1 MRKFPRTDPEVVLIT
16 GASSGF
22 GRSIGRYL
30 AGKGYRV
37 FGTSRRAEFDRPET
51 GNSSGNDHVNYP
63 EMKSGNKSGHKDF
76 PDFSMIPMDVTDA
89 ASVAAGVD
97 HVMAK
102 AGRIDA
108 AINNAGFTIS
118 GAVEE
123 VSIEEAMAQF
133 NTNFF
138 GVWRVCQAVLPHMR
152 EQGGGCIIN
161 IGSLGGRIGL
171 PFQSAYSASK
181 FALEGLTEALRVE
194 VRPFGIRV
202 VLIAPGDFHTNFM
215 KNRVFGVGCGENSAY
230 FNRCKMTL
238 AKMENDEIN
247 GLPPDEIVPFVEKIM
262 RHPNPA
268 VRYTV
273 GKIDQR
279 LAVFIKQLVPSR
291 IFEKGLMR
299 YYRLK

>member
-1 MRKFPRTDPEVVLIT
+1 MRKLPRSDPEVVLIT

-22 GRSIGRYL
+22 GRSIARYL

-37 FGTSRRAEFDRPET
+37 FGTSRRASFDAT
-51 GNSSGNDHVNYP
+51 
-63 EMKSGNKSGHKDF
+63 KSGNSPGSDSGDYSGMKRGNQAGGKDF

-97 HVMAK
+97 HVLAT
-102 AGRIDA
+102 AGRIDV
-108 AINNAGFTIS
+108 AINNAGFTLS

-123 VSIEEAMAQF
+123 VSIKEVTAQLD
-133 NTNFF
+133 TNVF
-138 GVWRVCQAVLPHMR
+138 GIWRVCQAVLPNMR
-152 EQGGGCIIN
+152 EQGGGGIIN
-161 IGSLGGRIGL
+161 IGSLGGQIGL

-215 KNRVFGVGCGENSAY
+215 KNRVLCAGCHEKSAY
-230 FNRCKMTL
+230 FNRCKKTL
-238 AKMENDEIN
+238 SKMENDEIN
-247 GLPPDEIVPFVEKIM
+247 GLPPDDIAPFVEKIM
-262 RHPNPA
+262 RLSNPA

-279 LAVFIKQLVPSR
+279 LAVFFKKLVPSR
-291 IFEKGLMR
+291 LFEKGLMK
-299 YYRLK
+299 YYRMG

>member
-1 MRKFPRTDPEVVLIT
+1 MRKLSRSDPEVVLIT

-37 FGTSRRAEFDRPET
+37 FGTSRRASYDRPESGASSGDDSGNYSGMKT
-51 GNSSGNDHVNYP
+51 GN
-63 EMKSGNKSGHKDF
+63 ESGHNDF

-97 HVMAK
+97 HVLAK
-102 AGRIDA
+102 TGRINV
-108 AINNAGFTIS
+108 AINNAGFSLS

-123 VSIEEAMAQF
+123 VAIEEVMAQF
-133 NTNFF
+133 DTNVF

-171 PFQSAYSASK
+171 PFQGAYSASK
-181 FALEGLTEALRVE
+181 FAIEGLTEALRVE

-215 KNRVFGVGCGENSAY
+215 KNRVLGAGCGENSAY
-230 FNRCKMTL
+230 YSSCEKTL
-238 AKMENDEIN
+238 ARMENDEIN
-247 GLPPDEIVPFVEKIM
+247 GPPSDDIAPFVEKIM
-262 RHPNPA
+262 RLSNPA

-279 LAVFIKQLVPSR
+279 LAVFIKKLVPSR
-291 IFEKGLMR
+291 LFEKGLMK
-299 YYRLK
+299 YYRIG

>member
-1 MRKFPRTDPEVVLIT
+1 MHKLRRSDPEVVLIT

-22 GRSIGRYL
+22 GKSIGRYL

-37 FGTSRRAEFDRPET
+37 FGTSRRASYDRPES
-51 GNSSGNDHVNYP
+51 GNSSGNDSGNYP
-63 EMKSGNKSGHKDF
+63 GMKSGNESGHKDF
-76 PDFSMIPMDVTDA
+76 ADFSMIPMDVTDA
-89 ASVAAGVD
+89 ASIAAGVD
-97 HVMAK
+97 HVLAK
-102 AGRIDA
+102 AGRIDV
-108 AINNAGFTIS
+108 AINNAGFTLS

-133 NTNFF
+133 DTNFF

-161 IGSLGGRIGL
+161 IGSLGGQIGL

-194 VRPFGIRV
+194 IRPFGIRV
-202 VLIAPGDFHTNFM
+202 VLIAPGDFHTNFP
-215 KNRVFGVGCGENSAY
+215 KNRVLGADCGEHSAY
-230 FNRCKMTL
+230 FNRCKSTL
-238 AKMENDEIN
+238 ARMESDEIN
-247 GLPPDEIVPFVEKIM
+247 GLPPNDIAPFVEKIM

-279 LAVFIKQLVPSR
+279 LAVFIKKLVPSR
-291 IFEKGLMR
+291 LFEKGLMQ
-299 YYRLK
+299 YYRMG

>member
-37 FGTSRRAEFDRPET
+37 FGTSRRAEFDRSES

-63 EMKSGNKSGHKDF
+63 RMKSGNESGHKDF

-97 HVMAK
+97 HVLAK
-102 AGRIDA
+102 AGRIDV

-138 GVWRVCQAVLPHMR
+138 GVWRVCQAVLPYMR

-215 KNRVFGVGCGENSAY
+215 KNRVLGAGCGENSAY

-238 AKMENDEIN
+238 AKMENDEIS
-247 GLPPDEIVPFVEKIM
+247 GLPPDEIAPFVEKIM
-262 RHPNPA
+262 RLPNPA
-268 VRYTV
+268 VCYTV